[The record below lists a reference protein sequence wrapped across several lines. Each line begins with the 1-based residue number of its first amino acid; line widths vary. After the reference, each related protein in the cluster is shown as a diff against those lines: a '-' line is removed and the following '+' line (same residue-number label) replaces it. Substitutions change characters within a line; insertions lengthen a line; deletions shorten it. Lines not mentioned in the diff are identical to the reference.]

1 VSREALALL
10 SRAEQELRGSRRSYS
25 DPVRITQRRLCENP
39 GMTSQFQRYRGMHLS
54 AVLLALLSSIANA
67 QSFCAPVSAE
77 PTTGATVLGNG
88 TPGSVSTTDIQNALN
103 AGGTI
108 RFNVGAAPTTIVV
121 TSTLVA
127 NKETVLD
134 GAGVVTLS
142 GGNARRILSIVNP
155 SMAPNA
161 PLFRVTL
168 QNINLSSA
176 MVDDGRGAA
185 IFKRHGAEIPH
196 KVSLKLVNCRFSN
209 NVATIDDTPQDDGGG
224 AFYGELLNRIDIGN
238 CIFDNNRGSN
248 GGAVYSL
255 GGLHVNIVDSQFL
268 NNQATGTGGNPGNG
282 GNAGA
287 LGVDGGERNVD
298 VCRTRFVDNT
308 SNAFGAGFFSVMYD
322 QTSHTRFEDVLFQGN
337 RQLSATQ
344 HTGGAYIQNGP
355 WEIERSTFAGNE
367 AAGFGG
373 LFVAGNAPG
382 RIRNSTFAGNIARTG
397 LGAAMALT
405 NTAAIDIINT
415 TIASN
420 VATAAF
426 AGGIAISA
434 PNQLRMTNVILAN
447 NSGGNRFVSWGM
459 NNAAQ
464 FDGGG
469 NQQWPQVRPMNGG
482 NEVPATVSVVFA
494 DPLLGVLQN
503 NGGLTPTM
511 SIDATSLARNGGTGA
526 DVTAYDQRGFGRVGV
541 LDRGAFEFGGEAIM
555 FHNGFE

>member
-1 VSREALALL
+1 MPSRLQRHRLI
-10 SRAEQELRGSRRSYS
+10 ELCG
-25 DPVRITQRRLCENP
+25 L
-39 GMTSQFQRYRGMHLS
+39 
-54 AVLLALLSSIANA
+54 LLAAFSSIASA
-67 QSFCAPVSAE
+67 QSFCDPVAAE
-77 PTTGATVLGNG
+77 STAGAMLLGNG
-88 TPGSVSTTDIQNALN
+88 TPGSVSTADIQNALN
-103 AGGTI
+103 VGGVI

-142 GGNARRILSIVNP
+142 GGGARRILSIINP
-155 SMAPNA
+155 NPAENA
-161 PLFRVTL
+161 PLFRITL
-168 QNINLSSA
+168 QNINLSNAS
-176 MVDDGRGAA
+176 VSDGRGAA
-185 IFKRHGAEIPH
+185 IYKHHDFEFPH

-209 NVATIDDTPQDDGGG
+209 NLASLDATPQDDGGG

-238 CIFDNNRGSN
+238 CVFENNRGSN

-268 NNQATGTGGNPGNG
+268 ANQATGTGGNPGNG

-287 LGVDGGERNVD
+287 LGVDGGDRSVD

-308 SNAFGAGFFSVMYD
+308 SNAYGAGFFSVMYD
-322 QTSHTRFEDVLFQGN
+322 QTSHTRFEDTLFQGN
-337 RQLSATQ
+337 RQLSANQ
-344 HTGGAYIQNGP
+344 HTGGAYIQDGP
-355 WEIERSTFAGNE
+355 WEIERSAFANNE

-382 RIRNSTFAGNIARTG
+382 RIRNSTFSGNIARTG
-397 LGAAMALT
+397 LGAAMALS
-405 NTAAIDIINT
+405 NSAAINIINT

-426 AGGIAISA
+426 AGGIAIGA
-434 PNQLRMTNVILAN
+434 PNQLRLTNVILAN

-469 NQQWPQVRPMNGG
+469 NQQWPQVRPMGGG
-482 NEVPATVSVVFA
+482 NEVPATASVVFA

-503 NGGLTPTM
+503 NGGLTPTIT
-511 SIDATSLARNGGTGA
+511 IDATSLARNGGVTG
-526 DVTAYDQRGFGRVGV
+526 VNITTTDQRGFSRVGAP
-541 LDRGAFEFGGEAIM
+541 DRGAYEFGAEAPV
-555 FHNGFE
+555 FGNGFE